1 MLAEDLLPD
10 SEEVVLP
17 ADSILC
23 SVADRRILE
32 TEEALEQELPEMVRL
47 AVAVIAAVSALL

>member
-1 MLAEDLLPD
+1 MPAEDLLPD

-23 SVADRRILE
+23 RVADRRILE

-47 AVAVIAAVSALL
+47 AVAVIAAVSALD